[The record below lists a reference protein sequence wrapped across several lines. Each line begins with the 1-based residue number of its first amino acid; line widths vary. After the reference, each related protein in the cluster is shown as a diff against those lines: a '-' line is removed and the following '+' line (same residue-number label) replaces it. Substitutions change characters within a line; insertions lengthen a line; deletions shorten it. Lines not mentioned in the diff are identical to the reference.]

1 MATTNSKVVLLP
13 VISSRQAALNAK
25 KEIDEGMSDEQVVLL
40 CRWLKVNT
48 ALLGGWR
55 FAFTYIIAGLSGAGK
70 SFFLNMIRKDFTNKL
85 LNGHYKRKFRQ
96 LHIAFEMTAA
106 DEVLRDVSGHV
117 KTSYG
122 EIISAYKSVNGRKLS
137 PEKYAEI
144 MEYLKM
150 IAELDID
157 YVEVTGTVDQVEAT
171 IMAWDAKYPDEQKI
185 ISLDHTLL
193 TDFDKEAD
201 EIALISNLSKMFLR
215 VKKRIGSM
223 NIIVAQLNG
232 DIESESRI
240 ARPSGHFPI
249 GKDLYGSKSI
259 RRDADAIMVLNAPEK
274 LGIAQY
280 GIQKHDTKGI
290 IFWHL
295 IKMRKATTGYIRFQD
310 DLKNGNLIEL
320 ETSN

>member
-13 VISSRQAALNAK
+13 IISSRQAALNAK
-25 KEIDEGMSDEQVVLL
+25 KEIDDGMSDEQIVLL
-40 CRWLKVNT
+40 CRWEKVNM

-55 FAFTYIIAGLSGAGK
+55 FAFTYIIAGLSGSGK
-70 SFFLNMIRKDFTNKL
+70 SYFLNMIRKDFTNKL
-85 LNGHYKRKFRQ
+85 LNAGYKRKFRQ

-144 MEYLKM
+144 MEYLKGL
-150 IAELDID
+150 AELDID
-157 YVEVTGTVDQVEAT
+157 YVEVTGTVTQVEAT
-171 IMAWDAKYPDEQKI
+171 IMAWDAKYPGEQKI

-193 TDFDKEAD
+193 TDFDNETD
-201 EIALISNLSKMFLR
+201 ELALVSNLSKMFLR

-223 NIIVAQLNG
+223 NIIIAQLNG

-249 GKDLYGSKSI
+249 GKDIYGSKSI

-280 GIQKHDTKGI
+280 GVQKHDTKGI
-290 IFWHL
+290 IFYHL

-310 DLKNGNLIEL
+310 DLKNGNLIQL

>member
-1 MATTNSKVVLLP
+1 MATTNSKVTLLP
-13 VISSRQAALNAK
+13 IISSRQAALNAK
-25 KEIDEGMSDEQVVLL
+25 REIDEGMSDEQVVLL
-40 CRWLKVNT
+40 CRWEKVNI
-48 ALLGGWR
+48 AVLGGWR
-55 FAFTYIIAGLSGAGK
+55 FCFTYIIAGLSGSGK
-70 SFFLNMIRKDFTNKL
+70 SYFLNMIRKDFTDKL
-85 LNGHYKRKFRQ
+85 LNGHFKRKFRQ

-106 DEVLRDVSGHV
+106 DEVLRDVSGKV

-122 EIISAYKSVNGRKLS
+122 DIISAYKSVNGKKLS
-137 PEKYAEI
+137 PEKYKEI
-144 MEYLKM
+144 MAYLETL
-150 IAELDID
+150 AELDID

-171 IMAWDAKYPDEQKI
+171 IMAWDAKYPNEQKI

-193 TDFDKEAD
+193 TDFDKETD
-201 EIALISNLSKMFLR
+201 EIALVSNLSKMFLR

-223 NIIVAQLNG
+223 NIIIAQLNG

-274 LGIAQY
+274 IGIAQY
-280 GIQKHDTKGI
+280 GIKKYDTKGI

-310 DLKNGNLIEL
+310 DLKNGNLVQL
-320 ETSN
+320 ETT